1 MVSSQEIIERS
12 FYMSL
17 LYTALKSNLTL
28 DPDNY
33 LPLTVESQAQYK
45 KDKEELKTFVQI
57 FGVGN
62 NQSRGKKEAPRI
74 TLELQGY
81 YPGTIGVEKYH
92 LDVDESARPV
102 MVESEFTT
110 KTIVIDVHLVANN
123 QEEMRMLHSLMYRSL
138 PASGY
143 IRPFVNNK
151 EEYMTATKLLPTG
164 NIFIEV
170 SNHYDHQDNSHGLL
184 EKVYSYTVEDGLVVD
199 NLPTEY
205 VLSPITDISVFI
217 GNESSEVATE
227 INVQ

>member
-28 DPDNY
+28 DPENY
-33 LPLTVESQAQYK
+33 LPITPESQARY
-45 KDKEELKTFVQI
+45 EEDRRSLKTFVHI

-62 NQSRGKKEAPRI
+62 NQSRGKKETPRI

-81 YPGTIGVEKYH
+81 YPGTIGIEKYH
-92 LDVDESARPV
+92 VDIDESARPV
-102 MVESEFTT
+102 LVESEFTT
-110 KTIVIDVHLVANN
+110 KSIIMDVHLVANS
-123 QEEMRMLHSLMYRSL
+123 QEEMRTLHSLMYRAL

-143 IRPFVNNK
+143 IKPFINDR
-151 EEYMTATKLLPTG
+151 EEYMTTSKLMPTG

-170 SNHYDHQDNSHGLL
+170 SNHYDHPDVSQGIM
-184 EKVYSYTVEDGLVVD
+184 EKVYSYTVEDGLVTDNMPVD
-199 NLPTEY
+199 PLA
-205 VLSPITDISVFI
+205 PITDISVFI
-217 GNESSEVATE
+217 KDSLDIDVSE